1 MMHSTGPHMGET
13 GINLLS
19 FARGSI
25 TAPAGCGKTELIKSA
40 LCNHDARKPVLVLT
54 HTNAGVAAL
63 RARLELA
70 RVAPA
75 AYRLATIDGWAM
87 RIIGKFPHRSGHD
100 PRILLLDAPRQDYP
114 AIRDAAWRL
123 LHSGHLDD
131 VVASSYAHVIVD
143 EYQDCSLPQHDI
155 VQGLARLLPTCVLG
169 DPLQAIF
176 DFGGQLVHWDREV
189 LASFPSMGTLD
200 TPWRW
205 RNANAE
211 EFGTWL
217 LQVREALMA
226 GEPVDLQLAPPNV
239 RWVQTG
245 SADDHRVR
253 LAAAQTPPPFPQGR
267 VLVIG
272 DARNPRGQRELA
284 SQTPGAIT
292 VEAVDLGDLIS
303 FGRNFSLDSPQA
315 FDTLAF
321 FAGSVMTNLGA
332 AEIRRRFDALR
343 RGTARNAPTPTEQ
356 EALDFASTPSF
367 GRAAKV
373 LEAWC
378 AEPNVR
384 SHRPAILYAALRA
397 LRLAGAG
404 TCDLQQAVLR
414 TREESRFKGR
424 PLPRR
429 AVGSTLLLKGLEAEV
444 AVILDATALN
454 AANLYVAMTRGSMGL
469 VVCSP
474 TPILNSTRT

>member
-1 MMHSTGPHMGET
+1 MSSLGLRMDEAGV
-13 GINLLS
+13 NLLS
-19 FARGSI
+19 VVRGSI
-25 TAPAGCGKTELIKSA
+25 TAPAGCGKTELIKTA
-40 LCNHDARKPVLVLT
+40 LCNHHARKPVLILT

-63 RARLELA
+63 RARLELS
-70 RVAPA
+70 RVSSA

-87 RIIGKFPHRSGHD
+87 RIIGKFPTRSGHD
-100 PRILLLDAPRQDYP
+100 PSILLLDTPRQDYP

-123 LHSGHLDD
+123 LRSGHLDD
-131 VVASSYAHVIVD
+131 ILVSSYSHVIVD
-143 EYQDCSLPQHDI
+143 EYQDCSLPQHYI
-155 VQGLARLLPTCVLG
+155 VEGLARLLPTCVLG

-176 DFGGQLVHWDREV
+176 DFGGELVHWERDV
-189 LASFPSMGTLD
+189 LTSFPSVGTLG

-211 EFGTWL
+211 EFGNWL
-217 LQVREALMA
+217 LQIRAALIA
-226 GEPVDLQLAPPNV
+226 GEPVDLRHAPPHV

-253 LAAAQTPPPFPQGR
+253 LAAAQTASPVPQGR

-292 VEAVDLGDLIS
+292 VEAVDLGDLMS
-303 FGRNFSLDSPQA
+303 FGRNFALDSPQV
-315 FDTLAF
+315 FDTLVN

-332 AEIRRRFDALR
+332 PEIRRRFDALR

-356 EALDFASTPSF
+356 ESLDFASTPSF

-384 SHRPAILYAALRA
+384 SHRPAILYAAIKA
-397 LRLAGAG
+397 LRLAGSG
-404 TCDLQQAVLR
+404 TCDLRQAVVR

-424 PLPRR
+424 SLPRR

-444 AVILDATALN
+444 AVILDATTLN
-454 AANLYVAMTRGSMGL
+454 AANLYVAMTRGSMSL
-469 VVCSP
+469 IVCSP
-474 TPILNSTRT
+474 TPILNSPRA

>member
-1 MMHSTGPHMGET
+1 MPSPGPLMDDA

-19 FARGSI
+19 VGRGSI

-40 LCNHDARKPVLVLT
+40 LCTHNASKPVLILT

-63 RARLELA
+63 RARLERA

-87 RIIGKFPHRSGHD
+87 RIIGKFPLRSGHD
-100 PRILLLDAPRQDYP
+100 PNILLLDSPQQDYP
-114 AIRDAAWRL
+114 AIRDAAGRL
-123 LHSGHLDD
+123 LQSGHLDD
-131 VVASSYAHVIVD
+131 VLVSSYAHVIVD
-143 EYQDCSLPQHDI
+143 EYQDCSLAQHCI
-155 VQGLARLLPTCVLG
+155 VEGLARLLPTCVLG

-176 DFGGQLVHWDREV
+176 DFGGQLVHWEREV
-189 LASFPSMGTLD
+189 MTSFPAVGTLR

-211 EFGTWL
+211 GLGNWL
-217 LQVREALMA
+217 LQIRVALLA
-226 GEPVDLQLAPPNV
+226 GEPIDLRHAPAHV

-245 SADDHRVR
+245 MADDHRVR
-253 LAAAQTPPPFPQGR
+253 LAAAQTASPVPHGR

-292 VEAVDLGDLIS
+292 VEAVDLRDLIA
-303 FGRNFSLDSPQA
+303 FGRNFGLDSPQL
-315 FDTLAF
+315 FETLVE

-332 AEIRRRFDALR
+332 AEMRRRFDSLR
-343 RGTARNAPTPTEQ
+343 RGTARNPPTPIEQ
-356 EALDFASTPSF
+356 ESLNFAAAPSF
-367 GRAAKV
+367 AGAAKL
-373 LEAWC
+373 LEAWG

-384 SHRPAILYAALRA
+384 SHRPAILYAAIKA
-397 LRLAGAG
+397 LRLAGSG
-404 TCDLQQAVLR
+404 TCDLPQAVVR

-444 AVILDATALN
+444 AVILDATTLN

-474 TPILNSTRT
+474 TPLLNSRRP

>member
-1 MMHSTGPHMGET
+1 MSSLGLRMDEAGV
-13 GINLLS
+13 NLLS
-19 FARGSI
+19 VGRGSI
-25 TAPAGCGKTELIKSA
+25 TAPAGCGKTELIKTA
-40 LCNHDARKPVLVLT
+40 LCNHHARKPVLILT

-63 RARLELA
+63 RARLELS
-70 RVAPA
+70 RVSSA

-87 RIIGKFPHRSGHD
+87 RIIGKFPSRSGHD
-100 PRILLLDAPRQDYP
+100 PSILLLDRPRQDYP

-123 LHSGHLDD
+123 LRSGHLDD
-131 VVASSYAHVIVD
+131 VLVSSYSHVIVD
-143 EYQDCSLPQHDI
+143 EYQDCSLPQHYI
-155 VQGLARLLPTCVLG
+155 VEGLARLLPTCVLG

-176 DFGGQLVHWDREV
+176 DFGGELVHWGRDV
-189 LASFPSMGTLD
+189 LTSFPSMGTLG

-211 EFGTWL
+211 EFGNWL
-217 LQVREALMA
+217 LHIRAALIA
-226 GEPVDLQLAPPNV
+226 GEPVDLRHAPPHV

-253 LAAAQTPPPFPQGR
+253 LAAAQTASPVPQGR

-292 VEAVDLGDLIS
+292 VEAVDLGDLMS
-303 FGRNFSLDSPQA
+303 FGRNFALDSPQV
-315 FDTLAF
+315 FDTLVN

-356 EALDFASTPSF
+356 ESLDFASTPSF

-384 SHRPAILYAALRA
+384 SHRPAIFYAALKA
-397 LRLAGAG
+397 LRLAGSG
-404 TCDLQQAVLR
+404 TCDLRQAVVR

-444 AVILDATALN
+444 AVILDATTLN

-474 TPILNSTRT
+474 TPVLNLHRA

>member
-1 MMHSTGPHMGET
+1 MDDV

-19 FARGSI
+19 ARRGSV
-25 TAPAGCGKTELIKSA
+25 TAPAGCGKTELIKTA
-40 LCNHDARKPVLVLT
+40 LCNHCAPKPVLILT

-63 RARLELA
+63 RARLELGGVSPTA
-70 RVAPA
+70 F
-75 AYRLATIDGWAM
+75 RLATIDGWAM
-87 RIIGKFPHRSGHD
+87 RIIGKFPNRSGHD
-100 PRILLLDAPRQDYP
+100 PSILLLDAPRQDYP

-123 LHSGHLDD
+123 LRSGHLDN
-131 VVASSYAHVIVD
+131 VLVSSYAHVIVD
-143 EYQDCSLPQHDI
+143 EYQDCSLPQHYI
-155 VQGLARLLPTCVLG
+155 VEGLARLLPTCVLG

-176 DFGGQLVHWDREV
+176 DFGGQLVHWEREV
-189 LASFPSMGTLD
+189 LASFPSMGTLG

-205 RNANAE
+205 RNADAE
-211 EFGTWL
+211 EFGVWL
-217 LQVREALMA
+217 LQIRAALMA
-226 GEPVDLQLAPPNV
+226 GEPVDLRDAPPHV

-245 SADDHRVR
+245 SADDHKVR
-253 LAAAQTPPPFPQGR
+253 LAAAQTVSPVPQGR

-272 DARNPRGQRELA
+272 DARNPRGQREVA

-292 VEAVDLGDLIS
+292 VEAVDLGDLMS
-303 FGRNFSLDSPQA
+303 FGRNFALDSQQV
-315 FDTLAF
+315 FDTLLL

-332 AEIRRRFDALR
+332 AEIRRRFESLR
-343 RGTARNAPTPTEQ
+343 GGTACNPPTLVEQ
-356 EALDFASTPSF
+356 ESLDFASTPSF
-367 GRAAKV
+367 GRAAKL
-373 LEAWC
+373 LEAWS
-378 AEPNVR
+378 AEPTVR
-384 SHRPAILYAALRA
+384 SHRPAILYAATKA

-404 TCDLQQAVLR
+404 TCDLLQAVIR

-444 AVILDATALN
+444 AVILDATTLN

-474 TPILNSTRT
+474 TPILNSPRT

>member
-1 MMHSTGPHMGET
+1 MVEAA
-13 GINLLS
+13 INLLS
-19 FARGSI
+19 VSRGSI

-40 LCNHDARKPVLVLT
+40 LCSHNARKPVLVLT

-63 RARLELA
+63 RARLALA
-70 RVAPA
+70 RVPPA

-87 RIIGKFPHRSGHD
+87 RVIGKFPNRSGHD
-100 PRILLLDAPRQDYP
+100 PSILLLGSPRQDYP

-123 LHSGHLDD
+123 LQSGHLDD
-131 VVASSYAHVIVD
+131 VVRCSYAHVIVD
-143 EYQDCSLPQHDI
+143 EYQDCSLPQHYI
-155 VQGLARLLPTCVLG
+155 VGGLARLLPTCVLG

-176 DFGGQLVHWDREV
+176 DFGGQLVHWEQEV
-189 LASFPSMGTLD
+189 LTSFPTMGTLS

-211 EFGTWL
+211 EFGDWL
-217 LQVREALMA
+217 LQVRAALMA
-226 GEPVDLQLAPPNV
+226 GEPVDLRQAPPHV

-253 LAAAQTPPPFPQGR
+253 LAAAQTASPIPRGR

-272 DARNPRGQRELA
+272 DARNPRGQRDLA

-292 VEAVDLGDLIS
+292 VEAVDLGDLMS
-303 FGRNFSLDSPQA
+303 FGRNFAIDSPQV
-315 FDTLAF
+315 FDTLVL

-332 AEIRRRFDALR
+332 AEIRRRFESLR
-343 RGTARNAPTPTEQ
+343 AGTARNAPTPIEQ
-356 EALDFASTPSF
+356 ESLTFASTPSF
-367 GRAAKV
+367 RGAAEL
-373 LEAWC
+373 LESWG

-384 SHRPAILYAALRA
+384 SHRPAILYAAIKA
-397 LRLAGAG
+397 LRLAGSG
-404 TCDLQQAVLR
+404 TCDLLQAVVR
-414 TREESRFKGR
+414 MREESRFKGR

-444 AVILDATALN
+444 AVILDATTLN

-474 TPILNSTRT
+474 TPILNSPRG